1 LSADEGNRAI
11 VPDVVVVISTS
22 LYQPREVNVGE
33 LLVRPLS
40 PTHVFL
46 ITIGNGAPSARYMH
60 TVQFAA
66 TTTHL
71 AAIDFN
77 ALGDLELPL
86 CESVNTFLGKLISQN
101 SCAISVENGGVFLLL

>member
-1 LSADEGNRAI
+1 MASLNTLVRGALSADEGNRVVIPDI
-11 VPDVVVVISTS
+11 VIVISTS
-22 LYQPREVNVGE
+22 LYQPREVNPGE
-33 LLVRPLS
+33 ILVRPLS

-77 ALGDLELPL
+77 SLSQLELPL
-86 CESVNTFLGKLISQN
+86 CESVNSFLGK
-101 SCAISVENGGVFLLL
+101 